1 MEAQKS
7 SDDVTRIS
15 PFADFFKQ
23 ETSGSILIL
32 IASVLGLL
40 AANSIFSDLYF
51 TFLSTEISI
60 KLSGFEFSLDIQHVI
75 NDGLMTI
82 FFFLVG
88 LEIKRELTSGHLASF
103 KKAIVPFLAAIGGM
117 IVPAFIF
124 LLITDFE
131 SSKGWAIPIATDI
144 ALAVAVLGYFGAKQ
158 SGFLRPF
165 LLGLAVIDDIGAIL
179 IIAFL
184 FSKGFALNWFIFSI
198 VMLTLVLISK
208 YFGIKGTF
216 IYIFFGIGLWLGLY
230 NSGIHPT
237 LAGVILGLIA
247 PVTPFINKEFIDLE
261 ELKNISSA
269 ENVKKTKEIA
279 RNSVSVVEWLEYV
292 IHPWSAF
299 LVVPIFAFANT
310 GVVINASALQ
320 NIFESKIAW
329 GIMVGLVLGKPLG
342 VLFFT
347 YATKYSKIG
356 QIPDQ
361 IKWTQ
366 ILGVGN
372 AAGIGFT
379 VAIFI
384 AKLAFEDRALQDLAI
399 LSVLI
404 ASVVSALIAVI
415 VLKLG
420 PKNGVKATS

>member
-1 MEAQKS
+1 MKAQKS

-51 TFLSTEISI
+51 TFLNTEISI
-60 KLSGFEFSLDIQHVI
+60 KLSAFEFSLDIQHVI

-165 LLGLAVIDDIGAIL
+165 LLGLAVIDDI
-179 IIAFL
+179 
-184 FSKGFALNWFIFSI
+184 
-198 VMLTLVLISK
+198 
-208 YFGIKGTF
+208 
-216 IYIFFGIGLWLGLY
+216 
-230 NSGIHPT
+230 
-237 LAGVILGLIA
+237 
-247 PVTPFINKEFIDLE
+247 
-261 ELKNISSA
+261 
-269 ENVKKTKEIA
+269 
-279 RNSVSVVEWLEYV
+279 
-292 IHPWSAF
+292 
-299 LVVPIFAFANT
+299 
-310 GVVINASALQ
+310 
-320 NIFESKIAW
+320 
-329 GIMVGLVLGKPLG
+329 
-342 VLFFT
+342 
-347 YATKYSKIG
+347 
-356 QIPDQ
+356 
-361 IKWTQ
+361 
-366 ILGVGN
+366 
-372 AAGIGFT
+372 
-379 VAIFI
+379 
-384 AKLAFEDRALQDLAI
+384 
-399 LSVLI
+399 
-404 ASVVSALIAVI
+404 
-415 VLKLG
+415 
-420 PKNGVKATS
+420 